1 MLAATPPSLCH
12 LSNGQSETPASA
24 SGGQDAPPSAAGG
37 EIVPQTPTAQPENLL
52 IPWLEYVGISGRN
65 ITVGPGGGFFEHS
78 QLFVFFFNQIPRVKV
93 LLTLVPLFALVLK
106 NEAPPLPAPSLPDA
120 SASDS
125 TDDPD
130 ASASAP
136 QTYEDT
142 TPAPTDELGEL

>member
-24 SGGQDAPPSAAGG
+24 SGGQDASPSAAGG

-52 IPWLEYVGISGRN
+52 IPFLEYVGISGRN
-65 ITVGPGGGFFEHS
+65 ITVGPGGWFFEHS
-78 QLFVFFFNQIPRVKV
+78 QLFVFFNQIPRVKV

-125 TDDPD
+125 SDDPD

>member
-1 MLAATPPSLCH
+1 MSEYREGTSL
-12 LSNGQSETPASA
+12 S
-24 SGGQDAPPSAAGG
+24 D
-37 EIVPQTPTAQPENLL
+37 PEVDFL
-52 IPWLEYVGISGRN
+52 N
-65 ITVGPGGGFFEHS
+65 IHNY
-78 QLFVFFFNQIPRVKV
+78 LFGFFFNQIPRVKV

-125 TDDPD
+125 SDDPE

-142 TPAPTDELGEL
+142 TPAPTDKLGEL

>member
-1 MLAATPPSLCH
+1 MSEYREGTSL
-12 LSNGQSETPASA
+12 S
-24 SGGQDAPPSAAGG
+24 D
-37 EIVPQTPTAQPENLL
+37 PEVDFWTFTIIYL
-52 IPWLEYVGISGRN
+52 
-65 ITVGPGGGFFEHS
+65 
-78 QLFVFFFNQIPRVKV
+78 FFFNQIPRVKV

-125 TDDPD
+125 SDDPD